1 MFSFLGELLC
11 LVTWLI
17 GRVHEA
23 LRRAYSVVPALLVTD
38 RGALRGRVN
47 SCDASWLASVARWWG
62 ANPPGDRLLANG
74 LLANGLLT
82 NRLLLTW
89 AAWRSSASLVMVSLP
104 SRATH
109 RN

>member
-17 GRVHEA
+17 GHGHEA
-23 LRRAYSVVPALLVTD
+23 LRRVCSIVPALLVTD
-38 RGALRGRVN
+38 RAALRGRAN

-62 ANPPGDRLLANG
+62 VSPRGDWLLAD
-74 LLANGLLT
+74 GLLT
-82 NRLLLTW
+82 NQLLLTR
-89 AAWRSSASLVMVSLP
+89 AAGRSSASLAMVSLP
-104 SRATH
+104 SRRTP